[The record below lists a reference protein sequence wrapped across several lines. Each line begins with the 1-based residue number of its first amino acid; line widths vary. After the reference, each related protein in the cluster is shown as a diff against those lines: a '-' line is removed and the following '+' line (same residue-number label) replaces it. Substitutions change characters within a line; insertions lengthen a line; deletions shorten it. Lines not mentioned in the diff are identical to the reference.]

1 MMVSS
6 LVIHP
11 PQPLA
16 CWDYGLAPAR
26 TAGLSLS
33 IVTLICVLTLN
44 TAGDA
49 AANPVRA
56 EEKLTRI
63 ESEMVWWCSKS
74 RFLFNELFVFY

>member
-11 PQPLA
+11 PQPLG
-16 CWDYGLAPAR
+16 CWDYGFAPSR

-33 IVTLICVLTLN
+33 IADLDQ
-44 TAGDA
+44 AGDA

-56 EEKLTRI
+56 EEKLPRI
-63 ESEMVWWCSKS
+63 ESEMVWWGSKS